1 MLNNLYDIVKER
13 ILVLDG
19 AMGTMIQQC
28 GLTEEDFRGERFAH
42 LPGLQKGNN
51 DLLCLSRPEVI
62 ASIHNRYLTAGA
74 DIIETC
80 SFNAQRISMADY
92 GCEHL
97 CREINLAAATIAR
110 QCADAVSTPDK
121 PRFVAGSVGPTN
133 KTCSLSPDVNDPA
146 MRAITYDELVEAYD
160 EQMQALIEGGVD
172 ALLIETIFD
181 TLNAKAAIYAAE
193 QVMERM
199 GRRVPLML
207 SVTISD
213 AAGRTLSGQTLDAF
227 LASVSHAD
235 IFSVGLNCSFGAA
248 QMKPYLK
255 ALASR
260 APYYISCY
268 PNAGL
273 PNSLG
278 GYDQTPAE
286 MALQVKEY
294 MDEGLV
300 NIIGGC
306 CGTTDAYIAEYAPL
320 IPGAKPHVPAARPE
334 ALWLSG
340 LELCEVTPERNFINV
355 GERCNVAGSRKF
367 LRLINEKKYDEALSI
382 ARQQVE
388 DGAQLLDINIDD
400 GLLDTKQE
408 MVHFLNLIASEP
420 DIARVPI
427 MVDSSRWEVITAAV
441 KCIQGKCVVN
451 SISLKEGE
459 ELFLAHAREIHR
471 LGAAVVVMAFDEQ
484 GQADTYERRIAI
496 CERAYHLL
504 VDVVGMPPQDI
515 IFDPNILAVATG
527 IEAHDSYA
535 IDFIRATEWI
545 RTHLPGAHVS
555 GGVSNLSFAFRGNN
569 YLREA
574 MHAVFLYHA
583 IKAGMDMGIVNPA
596 TSVRYDDIPAELL
609 TAIEDVILNR
619 APGATE
625 KLISMAS
632 EYSEKSENS
641 EKSEKKGT
649 SSLTL
654 EQRLQQSLIKGTS
667 ETLEADLAEALTQ
680 YPSAV
685 AIIEGP
691 LMAGMQEVGRLF
703 GEGRM
708 FLPQVVKTARTM
720 KQAVDFIVESGKM
733 KDESRHPDD
742 NNCHLSSFN
751 SQLHKRVLL
760 ATVKGDVHDIGK
772 NIVSVVMG
780 CNGYDIIDMGVMVP
794 AEDIVQKV
802 LECRPDIIGL
812 SGLITP
818 SLAEMVNVATALRE
832 AGISVPL
839 LIGGA
844 TTSAMHTALKIAPV
858 YEGPVVYVKD
868 ASQNSSVAAALLNE
882 DTRDAYVARLR
893 EEQEAL
899 RQEFAQKG
907 QKPLL
912 SLEEARSKRPNFF

>member
-334 ALWLSG
+334 ALWL
-340 LELCEVTPERNFINV
+340 
-355 GERCNVAGSRKF
+355 
-367 LRLINEKKYDEALSI
+367 
-382 ARQQVE
+382 
-388 DGAQLLDINIDD
+388 
-400 GLLDTKQE
+400 
-408 MVHFLNLIASEP
+408 
-420 DIARVPI
+420 
-427 MVDSSRWEVITAAV
+427 
-441 KCIQGKCVVN
+441 
-451 SISLKEGE
+451 
-459 ELFLAHAREIHR
+459 
-471 LGAAVVVMAFDEQ
+471 
-484 GQADTYERRIAI
+484 
-496 CERAYHLL
+496 
-504 VDVVGMPPQDI
+504 
-515 IFDPNILAVATG
+515 
-527 IEAHDSYA
+527 
-535 IDFIRATEWI
+535 
-545 RTHLPGAHVS
+545 
-555 GGVSNLSFAFRGNN
+555 
-569 YLREA
+569 
-574 MHAVFLYHA
+574 
-583 IKAGMDMGIVNPA
+583 
-596 TSVRYDDIPAELL
+596 
-609 TAIEDVILNR
+609 
-619 APGATE
+619 
-625 KLISMAS
+625 
-632 EYSEKSENS
+632 
-641 EKSEKKGT
+641 
-649 SSLTL
+649 
-654 EQRLQQSLIKGTS
+654 
-667 ETLEADLAEALTQ
+667 
-680 YPSAV
+680 
-685 AIIEGP
+685 
-691 LMAGMQEVGRLF
+691 
-703 GEGRM
+703 
-708 FLPQVVKTARTM
+708 
-720 KQAVDFIVESGKM
+720 
-733 KDESRHPDD
+733 
-742 NNCHLSSFN
+742 
-751 SQLHKRVLL
+751 
-760 ATVKGDVHDIGK
+760 
-772 NIVSVVMG
+772 
-780 CNGYDIIDMGVMVP
+780 
-794 AEDIVQKV
+794 
-802 LECRPDIIGL
+802 
-812 SGLITP
+812 
-818 SLAEMVNVATALRE
+818 
-832 AGISVPL
+832 
-839 LIGGA
+839 
-844 TTSAMHTALKIAPV
+844 
-858 YEGPVVYVKD
+858 
-868 ASQNSSVAAALLNE
+868 
-882 DTRDAYVARLR
+882 
-893 EEQEAL
+893 
-899 RQEFAQKG
+899 
-907 QKPLL
+907 
-912 SLEEARSKRPNFF
+912 